1 MGVKDKAFFPLGEED
16 GGARRILTKKK
27 NKLIGRSFV
36 DRILV
41 ILLNFVTLEEMN
53 HTKIC
58 TKKNVQSHKKYRKRG
73 QSSIFNVTIHVRKI
87 FKVSFILKRIYLEK
101 YLKFYFFKMRK

>member
-1 MGVKDKAFFPLGEED
+1 MEEQEEY
-16 GGARRILTKKK
+16 LLQNK

-36 DRILV
+36 ARILV

-58 TKKNVQSHKKYRKRG
+58 TKKTYNHTK
-73 QSSIFNVTIHVRKI
+73 SIAKEDTVA
-87 FKVSFILKRIYLEK
+87 YL
-101 YLKFYFFKMRK
+101 M